1 MKRERKPKETR
12 NKIIAATHRILREGG
27 YFMNFSLD
35 KVAQAA
41 RVSKGGLMHHFQSKD
56 ALLRAA
62 AQDTIEQFESQLAD
76 EMIVD
81 DDAQGRMTRAYVKVA
96 LDSERPVLH
105 EASPLVLSY
114 LNDKEGIERPN
125 RFETWQTQTEQDGLD
140 VVLATIIRFAVD
152 GILYTELI
160 DNQPIPAE
168 LKTEILERLRVM
180 IAEASVSSE
189 TKERV
194 A

>member
-1 MKRERKPKETR
+1 
-12 NKIIAATHRILREGG
+12 
-27 YFMNFSLD
+27 MNFSLD

>member
-1 MKRERKPKETR
+1 MKRERKPKETK

-41 RVSKGGLMHHFQSKD
+41 EVSKGGLMHHFQTKD

-62 AQDTIEQFESQLAD
+62 AQDTIDRFEAQLAD
-76 EMIVD
+76 EMAAD
-81 DDAQGRMTRAYVKVA
+81 DDDQGRITRAYVNVA
-96 LDSERPVLH
+96 LDSEQPVLH

-114 LNDKEGIERPN
+114 LNNKEGVERPN
-125 RFETWQTQTEQDGLD
+125 RFETWQRQTEHDGLD

-168 LKTEILERLRVM
+168 LKTEILSRLQMM
-180 IAEASVSSE
+180 IAEATHSPKAEDLVG
-189 TKERV
+189 
-194 A
+194 